1 MHTSVKKKTTSARAK
16 RSGRFN
22 IIDLLL
28 VLIALSLIAALLYI
42 FAPFSTIKN
51 WFASEEKTIE
61 YTVEF
66 VGVDKAFVN
75 KIQKNDIVVDAV
87 SKNHIGTV
95 QAADFSY
102 PYTVFESVQK
112 GDAME
117 GVLVEHPDKCNVIVT
132 ISANAT
138 YLEEDGYRV
147 NQYRIA
153 VGEQMNL
160 IFPNFMGECYC
171 IDLSVDS

>member
-1 MHTSVKKKTTSARAK
+1 MRNSVKKKSTASKRK

-22 IIDLLL
+22 IIDLFL
-28 VLIALSLIAALLYI
+28 VLIALALVAALLYI
-42 FAPFSTIKN
+42 FAPFSTVKN
-51 WFASEEKTIE
+51 LISSEKTTME

-66 VGVDKAFVN
+66 VGVDKTFVN

-95 QAADFSY
+95 EAADY
-102 PYTVFESVQK
+102 NYAYTQFESIQK
-112 GDAME
+112 GDAIE

-132 ISANAT
+132 ISAEAT
-138 YLEEDGYRV
+138 HVPGKGYSV

-153 VGEQMNL
+153 VGEKMNL
-160 IFPNFMGECYC
+160 IFPNYMGECYC